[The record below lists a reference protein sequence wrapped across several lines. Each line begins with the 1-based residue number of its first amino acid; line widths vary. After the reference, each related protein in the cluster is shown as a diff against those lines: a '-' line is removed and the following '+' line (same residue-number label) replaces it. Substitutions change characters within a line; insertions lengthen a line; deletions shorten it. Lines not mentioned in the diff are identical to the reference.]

1 MENAAL
7 IAFIVGIGGVWI
19 AWTVW
24 TRKKQRANWILVSKS
39 LGLEYVDEYFNPS
52 IVGSLEGFQVHVCV
66 EARGGK
72 NSRQNVTVFTVN
84 IPDLPEGLSIIDEW
98 VGAKVAKV
106 FGSQDIELGLPKLDS
121 RLLVKAQDADEV
133 REWAQGEGVA
143 KGLRK
148 LSNLDAFRIR
158 ENTLS
163 FEKSGAWTEPDELKG
178 SIRKLASIAA
188 LVSSTKPILVQAD
201 SNQLQ
206 NLDAAAEQSLDHEVP
221 QDDEAKENLW

>member
-7 IAFIVGIGGVWI
+7 IAFIIVIGGAWI
-19 AWTVW
+19 AWTIW
-24 TRKKQRANWILVSKS
+24 TRKKQRANWILVSDS
-39 LGLEYVDEYFNPS
+39 LGLEYVDDYFNPS

-72 NSRQNVTVFTVN
+72 NSRQQVTVFKVN
-84 IPDLPEGLSIIDEW
+84 IADLPQDLSIEDEW
-98 VGAKVAKV
+98 VGAKVAKL
-106 FGSQDIELGLPKLDS
+106 FGSQDVQLGLPKLDS
-121 RLLVKAQDADEV
+121 RLLIKAQDADAV

-158 ENTLS
+158 QNTLS
-163 FEKSGAWTEPDELKG
+163 FEESGARTQPDELEV

-188 LVSSTKPILVQAD
+188 LVSSTKPVRMQVARPVKD
-201 SNQLQ
+201 
-206 NLDAAAEQSLDHEVP
+206 LDKSLDHEVP
-221 QDDEAKENLW
+221 EDDEAEDNLW